1 MKRKQ
6 PVEKPKLKDLKSG
19 MRVMKKN
26 YGLPVNKYISDSHL
40 HPEIPKVPE
49 NDNSDKFWASIEPYC
64 ANVTR
69 DDVAVSISFTE
80 N

>member
-6 PVEKPKLKDLKSG
+6 VDEKPKLKDLKGG

-26 YGLPVNKYISDSHL
+26 YGLPVNKFIGDSHL
-40 HPEIPKVPE
+40 HQDVPKVILPE

-64 ANVTR
+64 TNVNR
-69 DDVAVSISFTE
+69 DDAAVSS
-80 N
+80 